1 MISSRFASSLF
12 WAILVFCFLTGFVIG
27 AEKKGEK
34 DAKKEKDKGKTEV
47 LTPGFATDV
56 EEVELKGDWF
66 VTSDGVLL
74 TGMYYPGKGDKECI
88 PVVLLHGQSEDR
100 TIFEPLIAE
109 LRKKGCAV
117 LVPDLRGHGA
127 SVLKYPDLK
136 AEAMQTQVPIGGF
149 DMSLQAGI
157 NMVEGMNLPPA
168 LRRQALLLAEQYSV
182 QQQLQIQQE
191 RMLKESMTGE
201 RVLPEPVEY
210 SYEKFTSDDYLKML
224 YFDWV
229 PFNEFLVYENNL
241 GKLNAKKLVIVGI
254 DMGGTLG
261 AVWANTDWSKGKP
274 RNCKALLILS
284 PNDDSVVEEI
294 FKDNKVFRE
303 NVSLTLILGESNKTA
318 LEKAKKVQALV
329 QNLEKRG
336 KNANPNA
343 ASIIGYKTETKGGA
357 LLGEPEVAKD
367 VAELIEESINQYNQK
382 LLKWKKM

>member
-1 MISSRFASSLF
+1 MF
-12 WAILVFCFLTGFVIG
+12 WVILVFCLTTIVVVG
-27 AEKKGEK
+27 AEKKTEK
-34 DAKKEKDKGKTEV
+34 DAQKEKDKGKAESV
-47 LTPGFATDV
+47 TPGFSTDT

-88 PVVLLHGQSEDR
+88 PVVLLHGQGEDR
-100 TIFEPLIAE
+100 SVFDPLVAE
-109 LRKKGCAV
+109 LRKKGFAV

-127 SVLKYPDLK
+127 SVQKYPDLK
-136 AEAMQTQVPIGGF
+136 AEAMQMQVPVGGF
-149 DMSLQAGI
+149 DMSLQAGV

-168 LRRQALLLAEQYSV
+168 LKRQALGLAEQYSL
-182 QQQLQIQQE
+182 QQQMQIQQQ
-191 RMLKESMTGE
+191 RMLQESMTGE

-210 SYEKFTSDDYLKML
+210 SGEKFKPDDYLKML

-261 AVWANTDWSKGKP
+261 AVWANMDWSKGKP
-274 RNCKALLILS
+274 KNCKALLILS
-284 PNDDSVVEEI
+284 PNDDSIVEEI

-303 NVSLTLILGESNKTA
+303 NVSLTMILGESNKTA
-318 LEKAKKVQALV
+318 LEKAKKVQTLV
-329 QNLEKRG
+329 QNREKRG

-357 LLGEPEVAKD
+357 LLTEPDVAKD
-367 VAELIEESINQYNQK
+367 IAGLIEESINQSNEK
-382 LLKWKKM
+382 LLKWKKL